1 MNNEDSVDKKLADS
15 KRLREDNRQK
25 LENADQVME
34 RINIK
39 LDQAKKLRQ
48 SRKQRTDKS

>member
-1 MNNEDSVDKKLADS
+1 MTNDDTVDKKVADS
-15 KRLREDNRQK
+15 KRMREDNRQK
-25 LENADQVME
+25 LENADLLME

-48 SRKQRTDKS
+48 SRKQQTDKS